1 MIFSNKITHLIYDM
15 DGVLLDTEPFY
26 TQATQ
31 EIVQKYG
38 KNFDWSIKAQM
49 LGRDS
54 MDSARLLVKALDLP
68 MAPEEYLAQR
78 EQKLEQLFPTAKP
91 LPGAVALTEH
101 FNKLGI
107 RQAVATSSYQSNFRL
122 KTSLHQAWFGLFD
135 CIITGDNA
143 AVKRSKP
150 APDIFLAAA
159 QTLQASPAQ
168 CLVFEDAPAGMEAA
182 LAAGM
187 FVVVIPDYH
196 IDKAIFQRAHQ
207 ILNSLAEFSPALWG
221 LPPFD

>member
-1 MIFSNKITHLIYDM
+1 MSFSNKITHLIYDM

-26 TQATQ
+26 TQAIQ

-38 KNFDWSIKAQM
+38 HDFDWSIKAKM

-54 MDSARLLVKALDLP
+54 MDSARLLVKTLDLP
-68 MAPEEYLAQR
+68 ITPEDYLAHR
-78 EQKLEQLFPTAKP
+78 EQKLQQLFPTAQP

-101 FNKLGI
+101 FKKQGI
-107 RQAVATSSYQSNFRL
+107 GQAVATSSYQSNFDL
-122 KTSLHQAWFGLFD
+122 KTTFHRAWFSLFD
-135 CIITGDNA
+135 GIITGDHA
-143 AVKRSKP
+143 AVKQGKP

-159 QTLQASPAQ
+159 QVLQASPEQ

-187 FVVVIPDYH
+187 SVVVIPDH
-196 IDKAIFQRAHQ
+196 HMDKRLYQRAHQ
-207 ILNSLAEFSPALWG
+207 ILNSLEEFSPQLWG
-221 LPPFD
+221 LPSFN